1 MAHFVARGRGLVLF
15 LLPIDIYPAI
25 GISRPVY
32 QLGKTCTPAN
42 REVHNPQTPTDTCI
56 IVAMPQD
63 NNETLGKTTIS
74 LGLKTCVQD
83 TGLKRVFKT
92 PPGTKVIRFYS
103 YGRSFPNDIHSICQ
117 GSCTPEA
124 RYNSHVL

>member
-1 MAHFVARGRGLVLF
+1 MAHFVARGRGLILFVLQ
-15 LLPIDIYPAI
+15 IPAI

-56 IVAMPQD
+56 IAAMPQD
-63 NNETLGKTTIS
+63 NETLGKTTIS
-74 LGLKTCVQD
+74 LGVKTCVQD
-83 TGLKRVFKT
+83 TGLKRVFKP
-92 PPGTKVIRFYS
+92 PPGAKVIRFYS

-124 RYNSHVL
+124 RYN